1 MAMKMKF
8 SHFDFSICA
17 ANSDNLVRLP
27 RKTPS
32 KLVTGRRT
40 TRFGAEHGDTGDRG
54 ADDEAD
60 SFASRE
66 CVARGPLACALTLG

>member
-1 MAMKMKF
+1 MRAEQPGGKTRLVRSGAF
-8 SHFDFSICA
+8 LT
-17 ANSDNLVRLP
+17 NLVRLP

-60 SFASRE
+60 SFACRE